1 MSLMIKSLTDR
12 FNQIL
17 LISNQIDMKNQK
29 ILHDEKEKERLCRE
43 ATEACLTVISEHL
56 YDFLCEGDNSNARYE
71 DWLHECHPE
80 NCEGCVD
87 HRFYVRESDHR
98 ILWNKMQE
106 RRHRVSLLVQPRT
119 SQ

>member
-29 ILHDEKEKERLCRE
+29 ILYDVKESERLCRE
-43 ATEACLTVISEHL
+43 ATEECLAVISEHL
-56 YDFLCEGDNSNARYE
+56 YDFLSDNTNARYE

-98 ILWNKMQE
+98 MLWTKMQE
-106 RRHRVSLLVQPRT
+106 RRHRLSLLIQPRP